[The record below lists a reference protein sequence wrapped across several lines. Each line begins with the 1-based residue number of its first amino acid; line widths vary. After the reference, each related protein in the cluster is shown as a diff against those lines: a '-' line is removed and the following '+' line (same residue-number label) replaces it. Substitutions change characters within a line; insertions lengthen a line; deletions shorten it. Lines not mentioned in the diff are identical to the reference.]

1 MTAEAAA
8 ATLPSQHPAAGLTDA
23 GTLVPQPATV
33 EETGLELSLLVD
45 LMLKTI
51 YFAGR
56 PSARQLAEQM
66 TLSFAVVEELVT
78 FMRQEQAIEIVGSM
92 GVGEQAYQYALT
104 DRGRRKAEEALKR
117 SLYVGPTPVPF
128 QTYIDVAR
136 RQAVS
141 TQQIDRDT
149 MLNGLAHLVLDRKV
163 LAALG
168 PAVNS
173 GHSLLL
179 YGASG
184 NGKTTVTMAI
194 GKMLPGT
201 VYIPYAVEVSGQIVK
216 VFDPRLHRK
225 INGNGNGN
233 GASNDRRDEPTPI
246 AAAANASKERRQDRR
261 WALAMRPMVSV
272 GGELTLEDLE
282 LRYSPLSQ
290 FYIAPLQWKA
300 NNGVLIID
308 DFGRQMI
315 KPQELLNRWIVPMEQ
330 GIDHLSLHTGDSLE
344 LPFETLLI
352 FSSNIPPG
360 KLGDE
365 AFFRRIR
372 HKVEV
377 PDPTIEDFFEI
388 LRRVCKE
395 NSVAYNDD
403 AARYL
408 VQTYYKDTGRHLRAC
423 HPRDLVELV
432 VDITHFYGDEP
443 QLAPEWLDLAC
454 ASYFV
459 DVDSAGEQASIF

>member
-1 MTAEAAA
+1 MTLEAAA
-8 ATLPSQHPAAGLTDA
+8 ASLPGQQPAGGQPDPGAA
-23 GTLVPQPATV
+23 TLVPQPSTI
-33 EETGLELSLLVD
+33 EDTGLELSLLVD

-56 PSARQLAEQM
+56 PAARQLADQM
-66 TLSFAVVEELVT
+66 ALSFAVIEELVA
-78 FMRQEQAIEIVGSM
+78 FLRQEQAIEIVGSM

-104 DRGRRKAEEALKR
+104 ERGRRKAEEALKR

-128 QTYIDVAR
+128 QLYIDVVH
-136 RQAVS
+136 QQSVS
-141 TQQIDRDT
+141 TMHIDRDT
-149 MLNGLAHLVLDRKV
+149 MLNGLAHLVLDKKV

-184 NGKTTVTMAI
+184 NGKTTITMAI
-194 GKMLPGT
+194 GNMLPGT
-201 VYIPYAVEVSGQIVK
+201 VYIPYAVEVNGQVVK
-216 VFDPRLHRK
+216 VFDPRVHRK
-225 INGNGNGN
+225 VNGNGGPP
-233 GASNDRRDEPTPI
+233 SERRDEPVPI
-246 AAAANASKERRQDRR
+246 ATATKERRQDRR
-261 WALAMRPMVSV
+261 WALSLRPMVSI
-272 GGELTLEDLE
+272 GGELALEDLE

-330 GIDHLSLHTGDSLE
+330 GVDHLSLHTGDSLE

-377 PDPTIEDFFEI
+377 TDPSVEDFFEI
-388 LRRVCKE
+388 MRRVCKS
-395 NSVAYNDD
+395 NDVAYNDD

-408 VQTYYKDTGRHLRAC
+408 VQTYYRATGRHLRAC

-443 QLAPEWLDLAC
+443 ALAPEWLDLAC

-459 DVDSAGEQASIF
+459 DVDSNTEQTPI

>member
-1 MTAEAAA
+1 MTAEATAA
-8 ATLPSQHPAAGLTDA
+8 LSSQQPAGVQQD
-23 GTLVPQPATV
+23 GSRQSLVPQPMTV
-33 EETGLELSLLVD
+33 EETGLELTLLVD
-45 LMLKTI
+45 LMLRTV

-56 PSARQLAEQM
+56 PPARALAEQM
-66 TLSFAVVEELVT
+66 ALSFSVAEELIT
-78 FMRQEQAIEIVGSM
+78 FMRQEQTIEVVGSV
-92 GVGEQAYQYALT
+92 GVGEQAYQYSLT
-104 DRGRRKAEEALKR
+104 ERGRRKAEEALKR
-117 SLYVGPTPVPF
+117 SQYVGPTPVPF
-128 QTYIDVAR
+128 ANYIDVVHN
-136 RQAVS
+136 QSVS
-141 TQQIDRDT
+141 TMHIDRDT
-149 MLNGLAHLVLDRKV
+149 MLNGLSHLVLDRKV

-184 NGKTTVTMAI
+184 NGKTTITMAI

-201 VYIPYAVEVSGQIVK
+201 VYIPYAVEVNGQIVK
-216 VFDPRLHRK
+216 VFDPRVHQRVD
-225 INGNGNGN
+225 NGNGN
-233 GASNDRRDEPTPI
+233 DRREEPTPI
-246 AAAANASKERRQDRR
+246 AAAAVKERRQDRR
-261 WALAMRPMVSV
+261 WALSMRPMVSV
-272 GGELTLEDLE
+272 GGELTLEDME

-315 KPQELLNRWIVPMEQ
+315 KPQDLLNRWIVPMEQ
-330 GIDHLSLHTGDSLE
+330 GVDHLSLHTGDTLE

-377 PDPTIEDFFEI
+377 TDPTVEDFFEI
-388 LRRVCKE
+388 LRRVCKLY
-395 NSVAYNDD
+395 NVAYNDD

-408 VQTYYKDTGRHLRAC
+408 VQTYYKATGRHLRAC

-432 VDITHFYGDEP
+432 LDITHFYGDEP
-443 QLAPEWLDLAC
+443 ALAPEWLDLAC

-459 DVDSAGEQASIF
+459 DVDSNLEQVQI

>member
-1 MTAEAAA
+1 MTAEAAPA
-8 ATLPSQHPAAGLTDA
+8 LTPHQAAGSQQDSSSA
-23 GTLVPQPATV
+23 SLVPQPTTV
-33 EETGLELSLLVD
+33 EETGLELTLLVD
-45 LMLKTI
+45 LMLKSI

-56 PSARQLAEQM
+56 PSARALAEQM
-66 TLSFAVVEELVT
+66 ALSFSVTEELIT
-78 FMRQEQAIEIVGSM
+78 FMRQEQAIEIVGSL
-92 GVGEQAYQYALT
+92 GVGEQAYQYSLT
-104 DRGRRKAEEALKR
+104 ERGRRKAEEALKR
-117 SLYVGPTPVPF
+117 SQYVGYTPVPF
-128 QTYIDVAR
+128 SVYTDVVR
-136 RQAVS
+136 KQSVS
-141 TQQIDRDT
+141 TMRIDRDT
-149 MLNGLAHLVLDRKV
+149 MLNSLSHLVLDKKV

-184 NGKTTVTMAI
+184 NGKTTITLAI

-201 VYIPYAVEVSGQIVK
+201 VYIPHAVEVNGQIVK
-216 VFDPRLHRK
+216 VFDPRVHQRVD
-225 INGNGNGN
+225 NGL
-233 GASNDRRDEPTPI
+233 ASGRDEPTPI
-246 AAAANASKERRQDRR
+246 AAAAKERRQDRR
-261 WALAMRPMVSV
+261 WALALRPMVSV
-272 GGELTLEDLE
+272 GGELTLADME
-282 LRYSPLSQ
+282 LRYSPQSQ
-290 FYIAPLQWKA
+290 FYVAPLQWKA

-330 GIDHLSLHTGDSLE
+330 GVDHLSLHTGDSLE

-377 PDPTIEDFFEI
+377 TDPGVEDFLEI
-388 LRRVCKE
+388 LRRVCDHYG
-395 NSVAYNDD
+395 VAHSNE

-408 VQTYYKDTGRHLRAC
+408 IQTYYKQTGRHLRAC

-432 VDITHFYGDEP
+432 LDITRFYGEEP
-443 QLAPEWLDLAC
+443 KLAPEWLDLAC

-459 DVDSAGEQASIF
+459 DVDSNLEQT

>member
-8 ATLPSQHPAAGLTDA
+8 VLSSQQPAGVQQD
-23 GTLVPQPATV
+23 GSPQSLVPQPITV

-45 LMLKTI
+45 LMLRTI

-56 PSARQLAEQM
+56 PSARALAEQM
-66 TLSFAVVEELVT
+66 ALSFSVAEELIT
-78 FMRQEQAIEIVGSM
+78 FMRQEQTIEIVGSA
-92 GVGEQAYQYALT
+92 GVGEQAYQYSLT
-104 DRGRRKAEEALKR
+104 ERGRRKAEEALKR
-117 SLYVGPTPVPF
+117 SQYVGPTPVPF
-128 QTYIDVAR
+128 ANYIDVVHK
-136 RQAVS
+136 QAVG
-141 TQQIDRDT
+141 TMHIDRDT
-149 MLNGLAHLVLDRKV
+149 MLNGLSHLVLDRRV

-184 NGKTTVTMAI
+184 NGKTTITMAI

-216 VFDPRLHRK
+216 VFDPRVHQRVD
-225 INGNGNGN
+225 NGNGQ
-233 GASNDRRDEPTPI
+233 DRREEPTPI
-246 AAAANASKERRQDRR
+246 AAAAVKERRQDRR
-261 WALAMRPMVSV
+261 WALSMRPMVSV
-272 GGELTLEDLE
+272 GGELTLEDME

-290 FYIAPLQWKA
+290 FYVAPIQWKA

-330 GIDHLSLHTGDSLE
+330 GVDHLSLHTGDSVE

-377 PDPTIEDFFEI
+377 LDPTVEDFFEI
-388 LRRVCKE
+388 LRRVCTHY
-395 NSVAYNDD
+395 NVAYNDE

-408 VQTYYKDTGRHLRAC
+408 VQTYYKATGRHLRAC

-432 VDITHFYGDEP
+432 LDITHFYGDEP
-443 QLAPEWLDLAC
+443 ALAPEWLDLAC

-459 DVDSAGEQASIF
+459 DVDSNLEQVQI